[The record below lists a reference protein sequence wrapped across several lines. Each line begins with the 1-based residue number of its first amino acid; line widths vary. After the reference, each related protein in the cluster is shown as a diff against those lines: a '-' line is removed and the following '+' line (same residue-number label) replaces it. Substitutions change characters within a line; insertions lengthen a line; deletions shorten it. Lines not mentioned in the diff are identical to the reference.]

1 MLYGY
6 MKVSTQD
13 QTDNLQRD
21 VLQSAGM
28 AAAKV
33 RGTHCGRP
41 RAANAEAARI
51 IREWHS
57 AGGCVKEI
65 ARKLKVSHRLVYKSV
80 KEFSGLGAQITI
92 PEVAGMVQV

>member
-41 RAANAEAARI
+41 RAANAETARI
-51 IREWHS
+51 IRE
-57 AGGCVKEI
+57 
-65 ARKLKVSHRLVYKSV
+65 
-80 KEFSGLGAQITI
+80 
-92 PEVAGMVQV
+92 

>member
-41 RAANAEAARI
+41 RAANAETARI
-51 IREWHS
+51 IRGVALCGRMRRGIVRGCS
-57 AGGCVKEI
+57 ARVF
-65 ARKLKVSHRLVYKSV
+65 R
-80 KEFSGLGAQITI
+80 F
-92 PEVAGMVQV
+92 EVFTLR